1 MIGNRF
7 RPWGELEWLLPK
19 LPSVKWDIFSCLSP
33 ENRFVAT
40 FDILQEKV
48 KINNALFLKIV
59 DPPSKDS
66 DDIKFKLEANEV
78 ILKESKVQ
86 CDIEEHELLEPYK
99 KIVDTTNAFL
109 RKSNGNVIVDISTF
123 PKRFFFPIVKLLIK
137 GNLKNLVIT
146 YSTPKQYCS
155 TELSSNPQSWDHLPL
170 FMPVDFPEPQIDV
183 ALVGVG
189 FMPFGLPELLLSNY
203 NATPVKFLFP
213 FPPGPPNYQRTWD
226 FVRKIEK
233 SFSFKPSDSIIR
245 LDANNMPDAFEYI
258 SRETNEGAKNV
269 IFAPYGPKPISL
281 AMCIHA
287 VLHNSLVYYTQPT
300 HYSPEYSTGVK
311 DTFAY
316 AIVIDSKN
324 LYQQATVASMEEF
337 Q

>member
-1 MIGNRF
+1 MIGNHF
-7 RPWGELEWLLPK
+7 RPWGELGWLLPK
-19 LPSVKWDIFSCLSP
+19 LPKVKWDLLSCLST
-33 ENRFVAT
+33 EDRFAST
-40 FDILQEKV
+40 LTILQNKAE
-48 KINNALFLKIV
+48 INSSLFLKII

-66 DDIKFKLEANEV
+66 EAIKSKIDANEA
-78 ILKESKVQ
+78 ILKNISPQ
-86 CDIEEHELLEPYK
+86 CQIEQHELLEPYK
-99 KIVDTTNAFL
+99 KIVDRTNEFIAGSTKNIIL
-109 RKSNGNVIVDISTF
+109 DISTF

-137 GNLKNLVIT
+137 ANLNNLIIA

-155 TELSSNPQSWDHLPL
+155 NELSSNPQSWDHLPL
-170 FMPVDFPEPQIDV
+170 FMPVDYPDRSIDI
-183 ALVGVG
+183 AIVGVG

-233 SFSFKPSDSIIR
+233 SFSFKPSDNIIR

-258 SRETNEGAKNV
+258 ARETSNGAKNA

-281 AMCIHA
+281 AMCIHS
-287 VLHNSLVYYTQPT
+287 VLNNSLVYYTQPT
-300 HYSPEYSTGVK
+300 HYSPEYSTGIK

-316 AIVIDSKN
+316 TIVIESKQ
-324 LYQQATVASMEEF
+324 LYQQT
-337 Q
+337 